1 MHHALWRNARHHAHR
16 QESVGERDIFE
27 NKEDEES
34 IPDTL
39 LAGHHFPRPQDP
51 IPEWWVKR

>member
-39 LAGHHFPRPQDP
+39 LANPSHYP
-51 IPEWWVKR
+51 